1 MCAHLIKHFINFC
14 NLCRLCNK
22 GLDNREIW
30 MAHRVLFLF
39 YVVNYVLLLCLIP
52 LFHLVLQHKR
62 RRHKAI
68 RQTSADSV
76 SLYEEL
82 ANSIEEEN
90 TTLPIPLPELGGH
103 TCSVAQWP
111 EFYNFLLWFLFLFS
125 FSFYFHFQNLLDVT
139 DLVLSSKV

>member
-1 MCAHLIKHFINFC
+1 MLPYEIKITT
-14 NLCRLCNK
+14 
-22 GLDNREIW
+22 
-30 MAHRVLFLF
+30 
-39 YVVNYVLLLCLIP
+39 NYKISYFGFNIDRKSTLCLIL

-103 TCSVAQWP
+103 TCSVAQ
-111 EFYNFLLWFLFLFS
+111 
-125 FSFYFHFQNLLDVT
+125 
-139 DLVLSSKV
+139 